1 MSSSRRNTEQQPR
14 RIMRTQTAGNLGE
27 SIFDSEVV
35 PSSLV
40 EIAPIL
46 RVANEVEASNPRVA
60 YLCRFYAFEKA
71 HRLDPTSSGRGVR
84 QFKTAL
90 LQRLEREHDPTLM
103 GRVKKSDAREM
114 QSFYQQYYK
123 KYIEALQKAADKA
136 DRAQLT
142 KAYQTAAVLFEV
154 LKAVN
159 LTQAVEVDNAIL
171 EAHTKVEEKTQ
182 IYVPYNILPLDP
194 DSVNQAI
201 MRYPEIQAVVYA
213 LRNTRGL
220 PWPSG
225 TKKNEDILDWLQA
238 MFGFQKDNVA
248 NQREHLIL
256 LLANVHIRQFPKP
269 DQQPKLDERA
279 LTEVMKK
286 LFKNYKK
293 WCKYLDRKSSLW
305 LPTIQQEVQQR
316 KLLYM
321 SLYLLIWGEAANLRF
336 LPECL
341 CYIYHHMAFELYGM
355 LAGNVSPMTGENVKP
370 AYGGEEE
377 AFLNKVVTPIYD
389 TIAKEAERSKQG
401 KSKHSQWRNYDDLN
415 EYFWSVDCF
424 RLGWPMRADSD
435 FFCDP
440 LPGLTKSGEAG
451 TSTGSRW
458 VGKINF
464 VEIRSFWHIYRSF
477 DRMWSFFILCLQVM
491 IIVAWNGSGDPS
503 AIFEGD
509 VFKKVLSVF
518 ITAAILKL
526 GGAFLD
532 IVLSWKA
539 MKSMSFQVK
548 LRYIL
553 KLLSA
558 VAWVIVL
565 PVTYAYTWKN
575 PPEFAQAIRRW
586 FGNSNDSPTLYIL
599 AVVVYLSPNMLA
611 GVLFLFP
618 FFRRFL
624 ESSNYKIV
632 MLMMWWSQPRLYVG
646 RGMHESS
653 FSLFKYTMFWV
664 LLILTK
670 IAFSYYIEIK
680 PLVGPTKTIMAARIR
695 LYDWHEFFPRA
706 KNNIGVVIALWA
718 PIILV
723 YFMDTQIWYAIFST
737 FFGGLY
743 GAFRRLGEIRTL
755 GMLRSR
761 FLSLP
766 GAFNAR
772 LIPVDKSEST
782 RKRGIKATFSRKFDE
797 IPPSKEKEAAKFAQL
812 WNKIISSFREEDL
825 ISNREMDLLL
835 VPYWADRE
843 LGLIQWPPFLLA
855 SKIPIALDMAKD
867 SKGKDRDLK
876 KRINNDNYMCCAV
889 RECYASFRNIIKQL
903 VQGNREKEVIDDI
916 FAEVDRHIEAET
928 LITEL
933 KMSALPNLHEHI
945 VKLIHYLMANKPEDR
960 GQVVILFQDMLEV
973 VTRDIMEDQIPSL
986 LDSSHGGSIGR
997 FEGMTTPLEQQ
1008 YQLFASAGAIK
1019 FPVEPETEAWKEK
1032 IKRLYL
1038 LLTVKESAMDVPSNL
1053 EARRRI
1059 SFFSNSLFMDMPAAP
1074 KVRNMLSFSV
1084 LTPYYEEDVL
1094 FSINELEVQNED
1106 GVSILFYLQ
1115 KIFPDEWMNFLERV
1129 DCANEEELKSK
1140 LDEENSELNHEE
1152 ELRLWASYRGQTLTR
1167 TVRGMMYYRKALE
1180 LQAFLDMA
1188 KDDDLMEGY
1197 KAAETNSDEHSKGE
1211 RSLWAQCQ
1219 AVADM
1224 KFTYVVSCQ
1233 KYGIHKRSGD
1243 PRAHDIL
1250 KLMAAYPS
1258 VRVAYIDE
1266 VEEPSKDKK
1275 KINQK
1280 VYYSA
1285 LVKAALPKSINSSD
1299 PQPAQNLDQV
1309 IYRIKLPGPSILGEG
1324 KPENQNHAI
1333 IFTRGEGLQ
1342 TIDMN
1347 QDNYMEEAFKMRN
1360 LLEEFLK
1367 KHDGVR
1373 NPSILGLREHI
1384 FTGSVSSL
1392 AWFMSNQETS
1402 FVTIGQRLLA
1412 NPLRVRFHYGHPDV
1426 FDRLFHLTRGGISK
1440 ASKIINLSEDIF
1452 AGFNSTLREGNVTH
1466 HEYMQVG
1473 KGRDVGLNQI
1483 SMFEAKIANGNGEQ
1497 TLSRDI
1503 YRLGHR
1509 FDFFRMLSC
1518 YFTTV
1523 GFYFSTLVTVLTV
1536 YVFLYGRLYLVLS
1549 GLEKQLS
1556 SQAAIRDNKPLQVA
1570 LASQSFVQL
1579 GFLMALPMMMEIG
1592 LERGF
1597 RTALSEFILMQLQL
1611 APVFFTFSLGTKT
1624 HYYGRTLLHGGAEYR
1639 ATGRG
1644 FVVFHAKFAENY
1656 RLYSRSHFVKGIEM
1670 FILLVVYQIF
1680 GQDYRSALAYVLITV
1695 SMWFMVVTWL
1705 FAPFLFNPSGFEW
1718 QKIVDDW
1725 TDWNK
1730 WISNQGGIGVLPTK
1744 SWESWWEKEQEHLRH
1759 SGKRG
1764 LIAEILLSLRFFI
1777 YQYGL
1782 VYHLHITR
1790 TKSVLVYGISWLVV
1804 VVVLLVMKTV
1814 SVGRRKFSA
1823 DFQLV
1828 FRIIKGLIFLTFISI
1843 LIILIAIPN
1852 MTPQDIL
1859 VCFLAFLPS
1868 GWGLLLVSIISFHA
1882 LFMCTLS
1889 QTDNIFF
1896 SWCSLINNYMWQIF
1910 LFQIAQACKPIVQK
1924 AGFWGSVRTLA
1935 RGYEIIMGLLL
1946 FTPVAFLAWFPFV
1959 SEFQTRMLFNQ
1970 AFSRG
1975 LQISR
1980 ILGGQRKERSSRNKE

>member
-1 MSSSRRNTEQQPR
+1 MSSSRGGGGGADQPSPQPPPTR
-14 RIMRTQTAGNLGE
+14 RITRTQTAGNLGE
-27 SIFDSEVV
+27 SMFDSEVV
-35 PSSLV
+35 PSSLI

-46 RVANEVEASNPRVA
+46 RVANEVESSNPRVA

-90 LQRLEREHDPTLM
+90 LQRLEKENDPTLTRR
-103 GRVKKSDAREM
+103 GRKSDAREM
-114 QSFYQQYYK
+114 QSFYQHYYK
-123 KYIEALQKAADKA
+123 KYIQALQNAADKA

-142 KAYQTAAVLFEV
+142 KAYQTANVLFEV

-159 LTQAVEVDNAIL
+159 LTEAMEVDREIL
-171 EAHTKVEEKTQ
+171 EAQDKVAEKTQ

-194 DSVNQAI
+194 DSASQAI
-201 MRYPEIQAVVYA
+201 MRYPEIIAAVVA

-220 PWPSG
+220 PWPKDH
-225 TKKNEDILDWLQA
+225 KKKKDEDILDWLQE
-238 MFGFQKDNVA
+238 MFGFQKDSVA

-269 DQQPKLDERA
+269 DQQQPKLDDRA

-321 SLYLLIWGEAANLRF
+321 GLYLLIWGEAANLRF
-336 LPECL
+336 MPECL

-377 AFLNKVVTPIYD
+377 AFLRKVVTPIYEV
-389 TIAKEAERSKQG
+389 IARESERSKLG

-424 RLGWPMRADSD
+424 RLGWPMRADAD
-435 FFCDP
+435 FFCDQHRFE
-440 LPGLTKSGEAG
+440 KNGENSKPV
-451 TSTGSRW
+451 TRNRW
-458 VGKINF
+458 VGKVNF
-464 VEIRSFWHIYRSF
+464 VEIRSFWHMFRSF

-491 IIVAWNGSGDPS
+491 IIVAWNGSGEPS
-503 AIFEGD
+503 SIFDSD

-526 GGAFLD
+526 GQAILD
-532 IVLSWKA
+532 VILSWKA
-539 MKSMSFQVK
+539 QQSMSIHVK

-553 KLLSA
+553 KVVSA
-558 VAWVIVL
+558 AAWVIVL
-565 PVTYAYTWKN
+565 PVTYAYTWEN
-575 PPEFAQAIRRW
+575 PPGFAQTIKSW
-586 FGNSNDSPTLYIL
+586 FGNGAHSPSLFIL
-599 AVVVYLSPNMLA
+599 AVVIYLSPNMLA

-618 FFRRFL
+618 FIRRFL
-624 ESSNYKIV
+624 ERSNYRIV

-646 RGMHESS
+646 RGMHESA

-664 LLILTK
+664 LLIVTK
-670 IAFSYYIEIK
+670 LAFSYYIEIK
-680 PLVGPTKTIMAARIR
+680 PLVGPTKSVMNVQITNFQ
-695 LYDWHEFFPRA
+695 WHEFFPRA
-706 KNNIGVVIALWA
+706 KNNIGVVIALWS

-723 YFMDTQIWYAIFST
+723 YFMDAQIWYAIFST
-737 FFGGLY
+737 IFGGIY

-761 FLSLP
+761 FQSLP
-766 GAFNAR
+766 GAFNAS
-772 LIPVDKSEST
+772 LIPEERSEPKKKGL
-782 RKRGIKATFSRKFDE
+782 RATLSRNFAE
-797 IPPSKEKEAAKFAQL
+797 IPSSNKEQEAARFAQL
-812 WNKIISSFREEDL
+812 WNKIISSFREEDF
-825 ISNREMDLLL
+825 ISDKEMDLLL
-835 VPYWADRE
+835 VPYWADRD
-843 LGLIQWPPFLLA
+843 LDLIQWPPFLLA

-867 SKGKDRDLK
+867 SNGKDRELK
-876 KRINNDNYMCCAV
+876 KRIEADNYMSCAV
-889 RECYASFRNIIKQL
+889 QECYASFRNIISFL
-903 VQGNREKEVIDDI
+903 VQGNREKQVIWDI
-916 FAEVDRHIEAET
+916 FSEVDKHIEAGD
-928 LITEL
+928 LISEY
-933 KMSALPNLHEHI
+933 KMSALPSLYDLF
-945 VKLIHYLMANKPEDR
+945 VKLIKYLQDNKLEDR
-960 GQVVILFQDMLEV
+960 DSVVILFQDMLEV
-973 VTRDIMEDQIPSL
+973 VTRDIMMEDQISSL
-986 LDSSHGGSIGR
+986 VDSTHGVSGY
-997 FEGMTTPLEQQ
+997 EGAVPLEK
-1008 YQLFASAGAIK
+1008 QLFASSGAIN
-1019 FPVEPETEAWKEK
+1019 FPIEPVTEAWKEK
-1032 IKRLYL
+1032 IKRLFL
-1038 LLTVKESAMDVPSNL
+1038 LLTTKESAMDVPSNL

-1059 SFFSNSLFMDMPAAP
+1059 SFFSNSLFMVMPNAP

-1084 LTPYYEEDVL
+1084 LTPYYTEEVL
-1094 FSINELEVQNED
+1094 FSLHDLEVPNED

-1115 KIFPDEWMNFLERV
+1115 KIFPDEWNNFLERV
-1129 DCANEEELKSK
+1129 KCSEEDIKEQLSGD
-1140 LDEENSELNHEE
+1140 LEEH
-1152 ELRLWASYRGQTLTR
+1152 LRLWASYRGQTLTR

-1188 KDDDLMEGY
+1188 KHEDLMEGY
-1197 KAAETNSDEHSKGE
+1197 KAVELNTDDNKGE
-1211 RSLWAQCQ
+1211 RSLLTQCQ

-1233 KYGIHKRSGD
+1233 QYGIHKRSGD
-1243 PRAHDIL
+1243 ARAQDIL
-1250 KLMAAYPS
+1250 RLMTTYPS
-1258 VRVAYIDE
+1258 LRVAYIDE
-1266 VEEPSKDKK
+1266 VEEPSKDRPK

-1285 LVKAALPKSINSSD
+1285 LVKGVPKSIDSSE
-1299 PQPAQNLDQV
+1299 PVQNLDQV
-1309 IYRIKLPGPSILGEG
+1309 IYKIKLPGPAILGEG

-1347 QDNYMEEAFKMRN
+1347 QDNYMEEALKMRN
-1360 LLEEFLK
+1360 LLQEFLI

-1373 NPSILGLREHI
+1373 HPTILGLREHI

-1412 NPLRVRFHYGHPDV
+1412 NPLKVRFHYGHPDV
-1426 FDRLFHLTRGGISK
+1426 FDRLFHLTRGGVSK
-1440 ASKIINLSEDIF
+1440 ASKVINLSEDIF

-1466 HEYMQVG
+1466 HEYTQVG

-1523 GFYFSTLVTVLTV
+1523 GFYFSTLITVLTV

-1549 GLEKQLS
+1549 GLEEGLITQP
-1556 SQAAIRDNKPLQVA
+1556 AIRNNKPLQVA
-1570 LASQSFVQL
+1570 LASQSFVQI
-1579 GFLMALPMMMEIG
+1579 GFLMALPMLMEIG

-1597 RTALSEFILMQLQL
+1597 RTALSEFVLMQLQL

-1624 HYYGRTLLHGGAEYR
+1624 HYYGRTLLHGGAKYR
-1639 ATGRG
+1639 PTGRG
-1644 FVVFHAKFAENY
+1644 FVVFHAKFADNY

-1670 FILLVVYQIF
+1670 MILLIVYQIF
-1680 GQDYRSALAYVLITV
+1680 GQAYRGAVAYILITI
-1695 SMWFMVVTWL
+1695 SMWFMVGTWL

-1730 WISNQGGIGVLPTK
+1730 WISNRGGIGVPPEK
-1744 SWESWWEKEQEHLRH
+1744 SWESWWEEEQEHLHH

-1764 LIAEILLSLRFFI
+1764 IVAEIFLALRFFI

-1782 VYHLHITR
+1782 VYHLKITKHTR
-1790 TKSVLVYGISWLVV
+1790 SFLVYGISWLVIFL
-1804 VVVLLVMKTV
+1804 VLFVMKTV

-1823 DFQLV
+1823 NFQLM
-1828 FRIIKGLIFLTFISI
+1828 FRLIKGLIFLTFVAI
-1843 LIILIAIPN
+1843 LVTLIALPH
-1852 MTPQDIL
+1852 MTPQDIV
-1859 VCFLAFLPS
+1859 VCILAFMPT
-1868 GWGLLLVSIISFHA
+1868 GWGMLL
-1882 LFMCTLS
+1882 
-1889 QTDNIFF
+1889 
-1896 SWCSLINNYMWQIF
+1896 
-1910 LFQIAQACKPIVQK
+1910 IAQALKPIIHR
-1924 AGFWGSVRTLA
+1924 AGFWGSIRTLA
-1935 RGYEIIMGLLL
+1935 RGYEIVMGLLL

-1980 ILGGQRKERSSRNKE
+1980 ILGGHRKDRASRSKE

>member
-1 MSSSRRNTEQQPR
+1 MSSTSRGGGMGMDEAAGGTGATPTQTQRKIT
-14 RIMRTQTAGNLGE
+14 RTQTAGNLGE

-35 PSSLV
+35 PSSLF

-46 RVANEVEASNPRVA
+46 RVANEVESSNPRVA

-90 LQRLEREHDPTLM
+90 LQRLERENDPTLM

-114 QSFYQQYYK
+114 QSFYQHYYK
-123 KYIEALQKAADKA
+123 KYIQALHNAADKA

-142 KAYQTAAVLFEV
+142 KAYQTANVLFEV

-159 LTQAVEVDNAIL
+159 TTQAIEVDREIL
-171 EAHTKVEEKTQ
+171 EAQDKVAEKTQ
-182 IYVPYNILPLDP
+182 IYLPYNILPLDP
-194 DSVNQAI
+194 DSANQAI
-201 MRYPEIQAVVYA
+201 MRYPEIQAAVVA

-220 PWPSG
+220 PWPKDYK
-225 TKKNEDILDWLQA
+225 KKNDEDVLDWLQA
-238 MFGFQKDNVA
+238 MFGFQKDSVA

-321 SLYLLIWGEAANLRF
+321 GLYLLIWGEAANLRF
-336 LPECL
+336 MPECI

-377 AFLNKVVTPIYD
+377 AFLTKVVAPIYNM
-389 TIAKEAERSKQG
+389 IAKEAERSKKG

-424 RLGWPMRADSD
+424 RLGWPMRADAD
-435 FFCDP
+435 FFCLSSDHHHFEKNGDNKP
-440 LPGLTKSGEAG
+440 AYRD
-451 TSTGSRW
+451 RW
-458 VGKINF
+458 VGKVNF
-464 VEIRSFWHIYRSF
+464 VEIRSFLHVFRSF
-477 DRMWSFFILCLQVM
+477 DRMWSFFILCLQAM
-491 IIVAWNGSGDPS
+491 ITVAWHGSGQPS
-503 AIFEGD
+503 VIFSGD

-526 GGAFLD
+526 GQAILD
-532 IVLSWKA
+532 VILNWKA
-539 MKSMSFQVK
+539 RQIMSFHVK
-548 LRYIL
+548 LRFIL
-553 KLLSA
+553 KVVSA
-558 VAWVIVL
+558 AAWVVVL
-565 PVTYAYTWKN
+565 PVTYAYTWNEN
-575 PPEFAQAIRRW
+575 PPGFAQTIKGW
-586 FGNSNDSPTLYIL
+586 FGNSSSSSSLFVL
-599 AVVVYLSPNMLA
+599 AVVIYLAPNMLA
-611 GVLFLFP
+611 AVLFLFP
-618 FFRRFL
+618 FIRRFL
-624 ESSNYKIV
+624 ERSNYRIV

-646 RGMHESS
+646 RGMHESTI
-653 FSLFKYTMFWV
+653 SLFKYTMFWV
-664 LLILTK
+664 LLIITKLT
-670 IAFSYYIEIK
+670 FSYYIEIR
-680 PLVGPTKTIMAARIR
+680 PLVVPTKAIMSVHITTFQ
-695 LYDWHEFFPRA
+695 WHEFFPRA

-723 YFMDTQIWYAIFST
+723 YFMDSQIWYAIFST
-737 FFGGLY
+737 FFGGIY

-761 FLSLP
+761 FQSLP
-766 GAFNAR
+766 GAFNDC
-772 LIPVDKSEST
+772 LIPGDKSEP
-782 RKRGIKATFSRKFDE
+782 KKKGFKATLSRKFAE
-797 IPPSKEKEAAKFAQL
+797 IPSNKEKEAARFAQL

-825 ISNREMDLLL
+825 ISNKEMDLLL
-835 VPYWADRE
+835 VPYWADRD
-843 LGLIQWPPFLLA
+843 LDLIQWPPFLLA

-867 SKGKDRDLK
+867 SNGKDKELK
-876 KRINNDNYMCCAV
+876 KRIEADNYMSCAV
-889 RECYASFRNIIKQL
+889 RECYASFKNIIMFL
-903 VQGNREKEVIDDI
+903 VQGKREKDVIDFI
-916 FAEVDRHIEAET
+916 FSEVNKHIDEGD
-928 LITEL
+928 LISEY
-933 KMSALPNLHEHI
+933 KMSALPFLYDHF
-945 VKLIHYLMANKPEDR
+945 VKLIKYLLANKPEDR
-960 GQVVILFQDMLEV
+960 DQVVILFQDMLEV
-973 VTRDIMEDQIPSL
+973 VTRDIMMEDHISNL
-986 LDSSHGGSIGR
+986 VDSIHGGSGH
-997 FEGMTTPLEQQ
+997 EGMTLHEQQ
-1008 YQLFASAGAIK
+1008 YQLFASYGAIK
-1019 FPVEPETEAWKEK
+1019 FPIEPVTEAWKEK
-1032 IKRLYL
+1032 IKRLFL
-1038 LLTVKESAMDVPSNL
+1038 LLTTKESAMDVPSNL

-1059 SFFSNSLFMDMPAAP
+1059 SFFSNSLFMDMPTAP

-1084 LTPYYEEDVL
+1084 LTPYYTEDVL
-1094 FSINELEVQNED
+1094 FSLLDLEVPNED

-1115 KIFPDEWMNFLERV
+1115 KIFPDEWNNFLERV
-1129 DCANEEELKSK
+1129 DCSSEEELKRRDN
-1140 LDEENSELNHEE
+1140 LDE

-1167 TVRGMMYYRKALE
+1167 TVRGMMYYRHALE

-1188 KDDDLMEGY
+1188 GDEDLMEGY
-1197 KAAETNSDEHSKGE
+1197 KAIELSTDDQSKGG
-1211 RSLWAQCQ
+1211 RSLLAQCQ

-1233 KYGIHKRSGD
+1233 QYGIHKRSGD
-1243 PRAHDIL
+1243 PRAQDIL
-1250 KLMAAYPS
+1250 RLMTTYPS
-1258 VRVAYIDE
+1258 LRVAYIDE
-1266 VEEPSKDKK
+1266 VEETNPDRSKV
-1275 KINQK
+1275 IQK
-1280 VYYSA
+1280 VYYSS
-1285 LVKAALPKSINSSD
+1285 LVKAALPKSIDSSE
-1299 PQPAQNLDQV
+1299 PVQNLDQV
-1309 IYRIKLPGPSILGEG
+1309 IYRIKLPGPAILGEG

-1347 QDNYMEEAFKMRN
+1347 QDNYMEEALKMRN
-1360 LLEEFLK
+1360 LLQEFLK
-1367 KHDGVR
+1367 KPDGVR

-1412 NPLRVRFHYGHPDV
+1412 NPLKVRFHYGHPDV
-1426 FDRLFHLTRGGISK
+1426 FDRLFHLTRGGVSK
-1440 ASKIINLSEDIF
+1440 ASKVINLSEDIF

-1466 HEYMQVG
+1466 HEYIQVG

-1523 GFYFSTLVTVLTV
+1523 GFYFSTLITVLTV

-1549 GLEKQLS
+1549 GLEEGLS
-1556 SQAAIRDNKPLQVA
+1556 TQKAIRDNKPLQVA
-1570 LASQSFVQL
+1570 LASQSFVQI
-1579 GFLMALPMMMEIG
+1579 GFLMALPMLMEIG

-1624 HYYGRTLLHGGAEYR
+1624 HYYGRTLLHGGAKYR
-1639 ATGRG
+1639 PTGRG
-1644 FVVFHAKFAENY
+1644 FVVFHAKFADNY

-1670 FILLVVYQIF
+1670 MILLVVYQIF
-1680 GQDYRSALAYVLITV
+1680 GQPYRSAVAYVLITI
-1695 SMWFMVVTWL
+1695 SMWFMVGTWL

-1730 WISNQGGIGVLPTK
+1730 WISNRGGIGVPPEK
-1744 SWESWWEKEQEHLRH
+1744 SWESWWEEEQEHLHH

-1764 LIAEILLSLRFFI
+1764 IVAEILLSLRFFI

-1782 VYHLHITR
+1782 VYHLTITKK
-1790 TKSVLVYGISWLVV
+1790 TKSFLVYGVSWLVIF
-1804 VVVLLVMKTV
+1804 LILFVMKTV

-1823 DFQLV
+1823 NFQLA
-1828 FRIIKGLIFLTFISI
+1828 FRLIKGMIFLTFISI
-1843 LIILIAIPN
+1843 LVTLIALPH
-1852 MTPQDIL
+1852 MTVQDIF
-1859 VCFLAFLPS
+1859 VCILAFMPT
-1868 GWGLLLVSIISFHA
+1868 GWGMLL
-1882 LFMCTLS
+1882 
-1889 QTDNIFF
+1889 
-1896 SWCSLINNYMWQIF
+1896 
-1910 LFQIAQACKPIVQK
+1910 IAQACKPIVQR
-1924 AGFWGSVRTLA
+1924 AGFWGSVQTLA
-1935 RGYEIIMGLLL
+1935 RGYEIVMGLLL

-1980 ILGGQRKERSSRNKE
+1980 ILGGPRKDRSSRSKE

>member
-1 MSSSRRNTEQQPR
+1 MSSRAGSSQPPPPR
-14 RIMRTQTAGNLGE
+14 QIMRTQTAGNLGDTA
-27 SIFDSEVV
+27 FDSEVV
-35 PSSLV
+35 PSSLS

-71 HRLDPTSSGRGVR
+71 HRLDPNSSGRGVR

-90 LQRLEREHDPTLM
+90 LQRLERENDPTLM

-114 QSFYQQYYK
+114 QDFYQQYYK
-123 KYIEALQKAADKA
+123 KYIQALQNVVDKA
-136 DRAQLT
+136 DRAKLT
-142 KAYQTAAVLFEV
+142 KAYQTANVLFEV

-159 LTQAVEVDNAIL
+159 LTQSIEVDKEIL
-171 EAHTKVEEKTQ
+171 EAQTNVEEKTK

-194 DSVNQAI
+194 DSANQAI
-201 MRYPEIQAVVYA
+201 MSYPEIQAAVFA

-220 PWPSG
+220 PWPRDHE
-225 TKKNEDILDWLQA
+225 KKKGEDILDWLQE

-248 NQREHLIL
+248 NQREHLIS
-256 LLANVHIRQFPKP
+256 LLANVHIRQIPKP
-269 DQQPKLDERA
+269 DMQPKLDDRA

-321 SLYLLIWGEAANLRF
+321 GLYLLIWGEAANLRF
-336 LPECL
+336 MPECL

-377 AFLNKVVTPIYD
+377 AFLRKVVTPIYEV
-389 TIAKEAERSKQG
+389 IQREAERSKRG

-424 RLGWPMRADSD
+424 RLGWPMRADAD
-435 FFCDP
+435 FFWR
-440 LPGLTKSGEAG
+440 LPIEQNHEKNEDNKP
-451 TSTGSRW
+451 STGRDKW
-458 VGKINF
+458 VGKVNF
-464 VEIRSFWHIYRSF
+464 VEIRSFWHIFRSF
-477 DRMWSFFILCLQVM
+477 DRMWGFFILCLQAM
-491 IIVAWNGSGDPS
+491 IIVASNGSGQPS
-503 AIFEGD
+503 AIFTGD
-509 VFKKVLSVF
+509 VFKKVLSIF

-526 GGAFLD
+526 GQAVLD
-532 IVLSWKA
+532 VILNWKA
-539 MKSMSFQVK
+539 QRSMSFYVK

-553 KLLSA
+553 KVVSA
-558 VAWVIVL
+558 AAWVIVL

-575 PPEFAQAIRRW
+575 PPGFAQTIKNW
-586 FGNSNDSPTLYIL
+586 FGNNSNSPSLFIL
-599 AVVVYLSPNMLA
+599 AVVIYLAPNMLA
-611 GVLFLFP
+611 AVLFLFP
-618 FFRRFL
+618 FIRRLL
-624 ESSNYKIV
+624 ESSNYRIV

-646 RGMHESS
+646 RGMHESA
-653 FSLFKYTMFWV
+653 FSLFKYTLFWV
-664 LLILTK
+664 LLIITK
-670 IAFSYYIEIK
+670 LAFSFYIEIK
-680 PLVGPTKTIMAARIR
+680 PLVGPTKSIMTFRVTNFQ
-695 LYDWHEFFPRA
+695 WHEFFPRA

-737 FFGGLY
+737 LFGGIY

-761 FLSLP
+761 FQSLP
-766 GAFNAR
+766 GAFNSC
-772 LIPVDKSEST
+772 LIPAEKSDV
-782 RKRGIKATFSRKFDE
+782 KKKGILRFFSRSFPE
-797 IPPSKEKEAAKFAQL
+797 VPSNKEKEAARFAQL

-825 ISNREMDLLL
+825 IDNKEMNLLL
-835 VPYWADRE
+835 VPYWADRD
-843 LGLIQWPPFLLA
+843 LDLIQWPPFLLA

-867 SKGKDRDLK
+867 SDSRDKELK
-876 KRINNDNYMCCAV
+876 KRIGSDHYMKCAV
-889 RECYASFRNIIKQL
+889 RECYASSKNIIKYL
-903 VQGNREKEVIDDI
+903 VHGDREKKVIDYI
-916 FAEVDRHIEAET
+916 FSEVDKRLEEDN
-928 LITEL
+928 LIKEYR
-933 KMSALPNLHEHI
+933 MSALPSLYEHF
-945 VKLIHYLMANKPEDR
+945 VKLIGFLLENKEEAR
-960 GQVVILFQDMLEV
+960 NEVVIIFQDMLEV
-973 VTRDIMEDQIPSL
+973 VVRDIMMEDEDHVSSL
-986 LDSSHGGSIGR
+986 VDSIHNGSGH
-997 FEGMTTPLEQQ
+997 EGMTPIEQRH
-1008 YQLFASAGAIK
+1008 QLFASFGAIN
-1019 FPVEPETEAWKEK
+1019 FPTPVSEAWKEK
-1032 IKRLYL
+1032 INRLHL
-1038 LLTVKESAMDVPSNL
+1038 LLTTKESAMDVPSNL

-1059 SFFSNSLFMDMPAAP
+1059 SFFSNSLFMEMPPAP

-1084 LTPYYEEDVL
+1084 LTPYYTEEVL
-1094 FSINELEVQNED
+1094 FSLRDLEEQNED

-1115 KIFPDEWMNFLERV
+1115 KIFPDEWKNFLERKN
-1129 DCANEEELKSK
+1129 CKTEEELKESPD
-1140 LDEENSELNHEE
+1140 LEED
-1152 ELRLWASYRGQTLTR
+1152 LRLWASYRGQTLTR
-1167 TVRGMMYYRKALE
+1167 TVRGMMYYREALE
-1180 LQAFLDMA
+1180 VQAFLDMA
-1188 KDDDLMEGY
+1188 EHKDLMEGY
-1197 KAAETNSDEHSKGE
+1197 KAIEMIPEDDKGE
-1211 RSLWAQCQ
+1211 RSLKAQCE

-1233 KYGIHKRSGD
+1233 QYGIDKRSGNA
-1243 PRAHDIL
+1243 RAQDIL
-1250 KLMAAYPS
+1250 RLMTKYPS
-1258 VRVAYIDE
+1258 LRVAYIDE
-1266 VEEPSKDKK
+1266 VEEPSQDKTK
-1275 KINQK
+1275 KINDK

-1285 LVKAALPKSINSSD
+1285 LVKAVPKSSD
-1299 PQPAQNLDQV
+1299 VSEPTQNLDQV
-1309 IYRIKLPGPSILGEG
+1309 IYRIKLPGPAMLGEG

-1347 QDNYMEEAFKMRN
+1347 QDNYMEEALKMRN
-1360 LLEEFLK
+1360 LLQEFLK
-1367 KHDGVR
+1367 RHDGVR
-1373 NPSILGLREHI
+1373 FPSILGLREHI

-1412 NPLRVRFHYGHPDV
+1412 NPLKVRFHYGHPDV
-1426 FDRLFHLTRGGISK
+1426 FDRLFHLTRGGVSK
-1440 ASKIINLSEDIF
+1440 ASKVINLSEDIF

-1466 HEYMQVG
+1466 HEYIQVG

-1523 GFYFSTLVTVLTV
+1523 GFYFSTLLTVLIV

-1549 GLEKQLS
+1549 GLEEALS
-1556 SQAAIRDNKPLQVA
+1556 QQPGIRDNKPLQVA
-1570 LASQSFVQL
+1570 LASQSFVQIGYL
-1579 GFLMALPMMMEIG
+1579 TALPMLMEIG

-1624 HYYGRTLLHGGAEYR
+1624 HYYGRTLLHGGAKYR
-1639 ATGRG
+1639 PTGRG

-1670 FILLVVYQIF
+1670 MILLIVYEIF
-1680 GQDYRSALAYVLITV
+1680 GQTYRSAVAYVLITI
-1695 SMWFMVVTWL
+1695 SLWFMVGTWL

-1730 WISNQGGIGVLPTK
+1730 WISNRGGIGVPPEK
-1744 SWESWWEKEQEHLRH
+1744 SWESWWEEEQEHLRH

-1764 LIAEILLSLRFFI
+1764 IIAEILLALRFFI

-1782 VYHLHITR
+1782 VYHLSIVKKTR
-1790 TKSVLVYGISWLVV
+1790 SFLVYGASWLVI
-1804 VVVLLVMKTV
+1804 LLILFVMKAV
-1814 SVGRRKFSA
+1814 SVGRRRFSA
-1823 DFQLV
+1823 SYQLM
-1828 FRIIKGLIFLTFISI
+1828 FRLFKGMIFLTFVTI
-1843 LIILIAIPN
+1843 LVSLIAFLH
-1852 MTPQDIL
+1852 MTIQDIIVL
-1859 VCFLAFLPS
+1859 ILAFMPT
-1868 GWGLLLVSIISFHA
+1868 GWGMLL
-1882 LFMCTLS
+1882 
-1889 QTDNIFF
+1889 
-1896 SWCSLINNYMWQIF
+1896 
-1910 LFQIAQACKPIVQK
+1910 IAQALKPLVPT
-1924 AGFWGSVRTLA
+1924 GFWGSVRTLA

-1980 ILGGQRKERSSRNKE
+1980 ILGGQRKDRSSRHKE

>member
-1 MSSSRRNTEQQPR
+1 MASRRSDQSPQQPPQR
-14 RIMRTQTAGNLGE
+14 RIQRTQTAGNLGE

-46 RVANEVEASNPRVA
+46 RVANEVESSNPRVA

-90 LQRLEREHDPTLM
+90 LQRLERENDPTLM

-114 QSFYQQYYK
+114 QSFYQHYYK
-123 KYIEALQKAADKA
+123 KYIQALQNAADKA

-142 KAYQTAAVLFEV
+142 KAYQTANVLFEV

-159 LTQAVEVDNAIL
+159 MTQSMEVDREIL
-171 EAHTKVEEKTQ
+171 EAQDKVAEKTQ
-182 IYVPYNILPLDP
+182 ILVPYNILPLDP
-194 DSVNQAI
+194 DSANQAI
-201 MRYPEIQAVVYA
+201 MRYPEIQAAVFA

-220 PWPSG
+220 PWPKDYK
-225 TKKNEDILDWLQA
+225 KKNDEDILDWLQA
-238 MFGFQKDNVA
+238 MFGFQKDSVA

-269 DQQPKLDERA
+269 DQQPKLDDRA

-293 WCKYLDRKSSLW
+293 WCKYLGRKSSLW

-321 SLYLLIWGEAANLRF
+321 GLYLLIWGEAANLRF
-336 LPECL
+336 MPECL

-377 AFLNKVVTPIYD
+377 AFLRKVVTPIYEV
-389 TIAKEAERSKQG
+389 IAKEGERSKRG
-401 KSKHSQWRNYDDLN
+401 RSKHSQWRNYDDLN

-424 RLGWPMRADSD
+424 RLGWPMRADAD
-435 FFCDP
+435 FFC
-440 LPGLTKSGEAG
+440 LPAEHFRFDKSEENKPPNKD
-451 TSTGSRW
+451 RW
-458 VGKINF
+458 VGKVGF
-464 VEIRSFWHIYRSF
+464 VEIRSFWHIFRSF
-477 DRMWSFFILCLQVM
+477 DRMWSFFILCLQAM
-491 IIVAWNGSGDPS
+491 IIVAWNGSGQPS
-503 AIFEGD
+503 SIFTGE

-526 GGAFLD
+526 GQAVLD
-532 IVLSWKA
+532 VILSWKA
-539 MKSMSFQVK
+539 QRSMSFHVK

-553 KLLSA
+553 KVVSA
-558 VAWVIVL
+558 AAWVIIL

-575 PPEFAQAIRRW
+575 PPGFAQTIKSW
-586 FGNSNDSPTLYIL
+586 FGSNSNSPSLFIM
-599 AVVVYLSPNMLA
+599 AVVIYLSPNMLA
-611 GVLFLFP
+611 AVLFLFP
-618 FFRRFL
+618 FIRRFL
-624 ESSNYKIV
+624 ERSNYRIV

-646 RGMHESS
+646 RGMHESA

-664 LLILTK
+664 LLIITK
-670 IAFSYYIEIK
+670 LAFSYYIEIK
-680 PLVGPTKTIMAARIR
+680 PLVGPTKAIMDVHITNFQ
-695 LYDWHEFFPRA
+695 WHEFFPRA

-737 FFGGLY
+737 LFGGIY

-761 FLSLP
+761 FESLP
-766 GAFNAR
+766 GVFNAR
-772 LIPVDKSEST
+772 LVPEE
-782 RKRGIKATFSRKFDE
+782 RGEPKKKGLRATLSRNFTEVEE
-797 IPPSKEKEAAKFAQL
+797 IPSNKEKGAARFAQL

-825 ISNREMDLLL
+825 ISAREMDLLL
-835 VPYWADRE
+835 VPYWADRD

-867 SKGKDRDLK
+867 SNGKDKELK
-876 KRINNDNYMCCAV
+876 KRIEADNYMSCAV
-889 RECYASFRNIIKQL
+889 RECYASFKNIIKFL
-903 VQGNREKEVIDDI
+903 VQGDREKEVIDYI
-916 FAEVDRHIEAET
+916 FLEVDKHIDNSN
-928 LITEL
+928 LISEF
-933 KMSALPNLHEHI
+933 KMSALPSLYSQF
-945 VKLIHYLMANKPEDR
+945 VKLIEFLLNNKQEDR
-960 GQVVILFQDMLEV
+960 DQVVILFQDMLEV
-973 VTRDIMEDQIPSL
+973 VTRDIMMEDQISSL
-986 LDSSHGGSIGR
+986 VDSIHGGSGN
-997 FEGMTTPLEQQ
+997 EGMVPLDQQ
-1008 YQLFASAGAIK
+1008 YQLFASAGAIR
-1019 FPVEPETEAWKEK
+1019 FPINPETEAWKEK
-1032 IKRLYL
+1032 IKRLFL
-1038 LLTVKESAMDVPSNL
+1038 LLTTKESAMDVPSNL

-1059 SFFSNSLFMDMPAAP
+1059 SFFSNSLFMDMPDAP

-1084 LTPYYEEDVL
+1084 LTPYYTEEVL
-1094 FSINELEVQNED
+1094 FSLNDLESPNED

-1115 KIFPDEWMNFLERV
+1115 KIFPDEWQNFLERV
-1129 DCANEEELKSK
+1129 GCNEEELKGSEE
-1140 LDEENSELNHEE
+1140 LDEQLRL

-1188 KDDDLMEGY
+1188 RDDDLMEGY
-1197 KAAETNSDEHSKGE
+1197 KAVELKSEDQMNGE

-1233 KYGIHKRSGD
+1233 QYGIDKRSGN
-1243 PRAHDIL
+1243 PRAQDIL
-1250 KLMAAYPS
+1250 KLMTTYPS
-1258 VRVAYIDE
+1258 LRVAYIDE
-1266 VEEPSKDKK
+1266 VEQPSKDRSKK
-1275 KINQK
+1275 VNQK
-1280 VYYSA
+1280 VYYST
-1285 LVKAALPKSINSSD
+1285 LVKAALPSKSIDSQELSH
-1299 PQPAQNLDQV
+1299 NLDQI
-1309 IYRIKLPGPSILGEG
+1309 IYRIKLPGPAILGEG

-1333 IFTRGEGLQ
+1333 IFSRGEGLQ

-1347 QDNYMEEAFKMRN
+1347 QDNYMEEALKMRN
-1360 LLEEFLK
+1360 LLQEFLK

-1373 NPSILGLREHI
+1373 YPTILGLREHI

-1426 FDRLFHLTRGGISK
+1426 FDRLFHLTRGGVSK
-1440 ASKIINLSEDIF
+1440 ASKVINLSEDIF

-1466 HEYMQVG
+1466 HEYIQVG

-1483 SMFEAKIANGNGEQ
+1483 SMFEAKVANGNGEQ

-1518 YFTTV
+1518 YFTTI
-1523 GFYFSTLVTVLTV
+1523 GFYFSNLVTVLTV

-1549 GLEKQLS
+1549 GLEEGLS
-1556 SQAAIRDNKPLQVA
+1556 TQKAVRDNKPLQVA
-1570 LASQSFVQL
+1570 LASQSFVQI
-1579 GFLMALPMMMEIG
+1579 GFLMALPMLMEIG

-1624 HYYGRTLLHGGAEYR
+1624 HYYGRTLLHGGAKYR
-1639 ATGRG
+1639 STGRG

-1656 RLYSRSHFVKGIEM
+1656 RLYSRSHFVKGLELM
-1670 FILLVVYQIF
+1670 LLLIVYQIF
-1680 GQDYRSALAYVLITV
+1680 GQTYRGAVAYVLITI
-1695 SMWFMVVTWL
+1695 SMWFMVGTWL

-1730 WISNQGGIGVLPTK
+1730 WISNCGGIGVPPEK
-1744 SWESWWEKEQEHLRH
+1744 SWESWWEEEQEHLKH
-1759 SGKRG
+1759 SGIRG
-1764 LIAEILLSLRFFI
+1764 TVVEILLAVRFFI

-1782 VYHLHITR
+1782 VYHLTISEK
-1790 TKSVLVYGISWLVV
+1790 TKSFLVYGISWLVIIV
-1804 VVVLLVMKTV
+1804 ILFVMKTV

-1823 DFQLV
+1823 NFQLM
-1828 FRIIKGLIFLTFISI
+1828 FRLIKGLIFMTFVSI
-1843 LIILIAIPN
+1843 VVTLIAVPHMN
-1852 MTPQDIL
+1852 VQDII
-1859 VCFLAFLPS
+1859 VCILAFMPT
-1868 GWGLLLVSIISFHA
+1868 GWGMLL
-1882 LFMCTLS
+1882 
-1889 QTDNIFF
+1889 
-1896 SWCSLINNYMWQIF
+1896 
-1910 LFQIAQACKPIVQK
+1910 IAQALKPLCVN

-1935 RGYEIIMGLLL
+1935 RGYEIVIGLLL

-1980 ILGGQRKERSSRNKE
+1980 ILGGQRKDRSSRNKE